1 MLRMATITIVT
12 ALYDINRSSHGDG
25 RTIDEYFNWLE
36 KTLSLKNANFVIFIQ
51 DTLYERFIRRLTPTL
66 TFKITTIEDIPY
78 YKYKSE
84 MDTILQSDEYKK
96 LIRDPSRIECKLA
109 MYNIIQYSKLEWIRK
124 VIEENP
130 YNSSHF
136 FWMDAGCSRFFCED
150 NTTVPNNSLINNK
163 ITIQGR
169 HDLYIYPNW
178 NLLYIDSA
186 NLLCGTLFGGG
197 KENMLWLADMIRDI
211 FEQLLKI
218 KVVNNEQI
226 ALAMLW
232 KLYPDKFNVYINNTN
247 THLPL
252 FKALSLSF
260 KE

>member
-1 MLRMATITIVT
+1 
-12 ALYDINRSSHGDG
+12 
-25 RTIDEYFNWLE
+25 
-36 KTLSLKNANFVIFIQ
+36 
-51 DTLYERFIRRLTPTL
+51 
-66 TFKITTIEDIPY
+66 
-78 YKYKSE
+78 
-84 MDTILQSDEYKK
+84 
-96 LIRDPSRIECKLA
+96 
-109 MYNIIQYSKLEWIRK
+109 
-124 VIEENP
+124 
-130 YNSSHF
+130 
-136 FWMDAGCSRFFCED
+136 MDAGCSRFFCED
-150 NTTVPNNSLINNK
+150 NTPVQNIINNK

-169 HDLYIYPNW
+169 HDLYDYPNW

-252 FKALSLSF
+252 FKVLRLSF
-260 KE
+260 KD